1 MWSACAAGIAGTPRM
16 RIGIVSS
23 RGRLE
28 YRSRDERPLTLALPK
43 APAAVRVYGPDGCC
57 AALCLD
63 LDASRGGAPAV
74 EADAARLIAW
84 LTARGARVVTDRS
97 PSGGMHIYVP
107 LRERVPYETA
117 REVVEALAT
126 SHPTL
131 DAGPHRSL
139 KTGCIRPPGSAH
151 KSGGHQTLT
160 MSLTAAYDVLRRPN
174 GPGVLEAIRTDLA
187 AEIAAWHATLPTTD
201 LDSPAGVGAAR
212 PDVDEVLTGAR
223 RAIGAR
229 VRHIAETGQWQGYGY
244 ASASEARQGVITAA
258 VAARW
263 ELVDVAAR
271 VADGRWPG
279 LAALYAKYAPTRRH
293 TSLAADWAKARTFL
307 NSQRASGEGGQ
318 SPAGRSHTSP
328 SESLAG
334 GSPLGETQ
342 DDHDHIRTWRTL
354 LRAFE
359 LHRLPGRRNHLARFI
374 LRALGEAAHK
384 TGSRY
389 VAFGTRSLAVATGT
403 EYSSVAA
410 VLRRLADE
418 PGGWI
423 DLIEPARGERADLY
437 ALTIPT
443 DLTGAAADLRWDRG
457 HAHALR
463 PAFRELG
470 HAAAFVFEAVEVG
483 RAATIT
489 TLVPATGLHR
499 ETVTRAVDVLAAHG
513 LLERSP
519 TGLTAHPG
527 RLRAVAELLGTLDA
541 VTAQLRRY
549 ARDRELWRA
558 YLTRHDPQQRELDPI
573 DVEDYWWPPDDG
585 SDLQDHQRTL
595 TTALHRVA

>member
-1 MWSACAAGIAGTPRM
+1 M
-16 RIGIVSS
+16 RIGVLSA

-28 YRSRDERPLTLALPK
+28 YRTRDERPLTLALPK
-43 APAAVRVYGPDGCC
+43 SPAAVRIYGPDGCC

-63 LDASRGGAPAV
+63 LDASRVDAAAV
-74 EADAARLIAW
+74 EADAARLTGW
-84 LTARGARVVTDRS
+84 LTARGARVITDRS
-97 PSGGMHIYVP
+97 PSGGVHLYVP
-107 LRERVPYETA
+107 MRQRVPYETA
-117 REVVEALAT
+117 REIVEALAA

-131 DAGPHRSL
+131 DTGPHRSL

-151 KSGGHQTLT
+151 KFGGHQALT
-160 MSLTAAYDVLRRPN
+160 MSLSAAYDILRRPN
-174 GPGVLEAIRTDLA
+174 PPGVLAAIHTDLRT
-187 AEIAAWHATLPTTD
+187 EIAAWHASLTPED
-201 LDSPAGVGAAR
+201 QDGAAGEEVAAAR
-212 PDVDEVLTGAR
+212 PDVDVVGAR
-223 RAIGAR
+223 RALGAR
-229 VRHIAETGQWQGYGY
+229 VRHVAETGQWQGYGY
-244 ASASEARQGVITAA
+244 ASASEARQAVITAA

-263 ELVDVAAR
+263 ELADVAVR

-293 TSLAADWAKARTFL
+293 TSLANDWAKARTFL
-307 NSQRASGEGGQ
+307 AAQRPASTTGE

-334 GSPLGETQ
+334 GSPGGETP

-354 LRAFE
+354 LRAVE
-359 LHRLPGRRNHLARFI
+359 VHRLPGRRHHLARFI

-384 TGSRY
+384 SGTRY

-410 VLRRLADE
+410 VLRRLAEE

-423 DLIEPARGERADLY
+423 DLIEPARGEHADLY

-443 DLTGAAADLRWDRG
+443 DLAAMAADLRWDRG

-470 HAAAFVFEAVEVG
+470 HAAAFVFEAVEAG
-483 RAATIT
+483 RATTIT

-499 ETVTRAVDVLAAHG
+499 DTVRAAVEALSAHG
-513 LLERSP
+513 LLERGP
-519 TGLTAHPG
+519 DGLTAHPG
-527 RLRAVAELLGTLDA
+527 RLRVVAELLGTLD
-541 VTAQLRRY
+541 VVSAQLRRY
-549 ARDRELWRA
+549 ARDRQVWRA
-558 YLTRHDPQQRELDPI
+558 YLARHEPEHTDHSPD
-573 DVEDYWWPPDDG
+573 DAEDYWWPPDDAT
-585 SDLQDHQRTL
+585 DETWTL
-595 TTALHRVA
+595 TSTLRRVA

>member
-1 MWSACAAGIAGTPRM
+1 MWAACAAEIAGTPRM
-16 RIGIVSS
+16 RIGVLSS

-43 APAAVRVYGPDGCC
+43 APAAVRIYGPDGCC
-57 AALCLD
+57 ATLCLD
-63 LDASRGGAPAV
+63 LDASRGGAAAV
-74 EADAARLIAW
+74 AADATRLTAW
-84 LTARGARVVTDRS
+84 LTARGARLVTDRS
-97 PSGGMHIYVP
+97 PTGGVHIYVP
-107 LRERVPYETA
+107 LRERVPYQTA
-117 REVVEALAT
+117 REVVEALAA

-160 MSLTAAYDVLRRPN
+160 MSLNAAYDVLRRPN
-174 GPGVLEAIRTDLA
+174 GPGVLETIRTDLA

-201 LDSPAGVGAAR
+201 PDTTGAGPTAAR
-212 PDVDEVLTGAR
+212 PEVDAAPVGAR
-223 RAIGAR
+223 RAMGAR

-244 ASASEARQGVITAA
+244 ASASEARQAVITAA

-279 LAALYAKYAPTRRH
+279 LAALYAKYAPNRRH
-293 TSLAADWAKARTFL
+293 TSLASDWTKAHTFL
-307 NSQRASGEGGQ
+307 AAQRSRGEDLH
-318 SPAGRSHTSP
+318 SPADRSHTSP

-334 GSPLGETQ
+334 GPTQGETQ

-354 LRAFE
+354 LRTFE

-384 TGSRY
+384 TGTRY

-443 DLTGAAADLRWDRG
+443 DLADAATGMRWDRG

-463 PAFRELG
+463 PVFRELG
-470 HAAAFVFEAVEVG
+470 HVAAFVFEAIEAG
-483 RAATIT
+483 RAT
-489 TLVPATGLHR
+489 TVTSLVPATGLHR
-499 ETVTRAVDVLAAHG
+499 DTVAKAVDILTAHG
-513 LLERSP
+513 LVERDP
-519 TGLTAHPG
+519 DGLSAHPE
-527 RLRAVAELLGTLDA
+527 RLRAVAEMLGTLDV

-558 YLTRHDPQQRELDPI
+558 YLARHDTDAVPEERDDIE
-573 DVEDYWWPPDDG
+573 EFWWPPDDAEA
-585 SDLQDHQRTL
+585 SWTL
-595 TTALHRVA
+595 TYALGRAAS